1 MDQTVQKCASRDD
14 DGARANRTAVAK
26 ADAVADTG
34 NVVRRP
40 SSVILKSRFLVAE
53 LLGMTIWDR
62 VGQRP
67 TTNDR
72 RRFDDQFRYFS
83 LLDLEIGL
91 GFQDLAHL
99 QAIGLLVTLSAR
111 RPNRRAS
118 GGIQETELDA
128 NCVGNF
134 GHDAAEGID
143 FTDKMPL
150 GDAAD
155 RRVTRHLRDEIDVE
169 RVERGFQSHAGRS
182 HGGFAAGMTRAD
194 NDYFVVFS
202 ELPHA
207 FYSSGV

>member
-14 DGARANRTAVAK
+14 DGIGSHGSAIPQTNTA
-26 ADAVADTG
+26 ADTG

-40 SSVILKSRFLVAE
+40 SSVILKSRFLVTE

-99 QAIGLLVTLSAR
+99 QAIGLLVALSAR
-111 RPNRRAS
+111 RPDGWAAR
-118 GGIQETELDA
+118 GVQQTKLDA

-134 GHDAAEGID
+134 AHDAAEGID